1 MADYRQIH
9 VLIWDDD
16 WFCQLSSAEKVVFI
30 WLFSNRNAS
39 VSGIYQFSM
48 FICGR
53 ETGLSQ
59 KIVTKALNK
68 LIEDGKIVVENDW
81 VWVKNLRKYN
91 YNKSQ
96 NTDRRIQIDLEQ
108 LPDGELKNR
117 YLEYHKGI
125 DSPYQVPTKS
135 VQEHRTKNIKNIEQ
149 LKEVEEGKFENN
161 YSATT
166 TPLDNFNN
174 TGRTPYIRIFS
185 AVTGMVGI
193 PGNKPEAF
201 AALDTLMDVHK
212 SEEKV
217 IEFLKPY
224 WEAWRNLKTE
234 NGKPYS
240 KTNLVWLTEKAIA
253 EEIPRKNGKG
263 KHTIYDNPPQPSA
276 EEIQK
281 ALKGE

>member
-125 DSPYQVPTKS
+125 DSPYQAPTKS

-166 TPLDNFNN
+166 APLDNFNN